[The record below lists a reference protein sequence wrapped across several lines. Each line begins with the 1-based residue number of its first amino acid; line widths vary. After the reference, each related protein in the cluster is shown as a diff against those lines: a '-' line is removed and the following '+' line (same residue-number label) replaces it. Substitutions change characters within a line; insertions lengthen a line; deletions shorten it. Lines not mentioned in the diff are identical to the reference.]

1 VGNPRVLRGLPRR
14 LSPEVRPAKAG
25 RPQRPP
31 WRGGPS
37 PKARPPDATRPPDAA
52 AMERAVAVFLEAAGL
67 DMASDPN
74 LARTPRRVAE
84 AWMND
89 FLDGYR
95 TTPEEALGKR
105 YPVPPAPPGVGELVV
120 VTDLRFHSMCPHH
133 LLPYQGRAHLAY
145 VPSGGVVGFGRLA
158 ALLDCFA
165 HRLILQEALAREVA
179 QALVQ
184 ALGSPGAACVLEAE
198 QFCLRIR
205 GGTRCDAVTHS
216 EAYEGALRDDPEL
229 RRELWARI
237 QRPARRARGGKR

>member
-1 VGNPRVLRGLPRR
+1 
-14 LSPEVRPAKAG
+14 
-25 RPQRPP
+25 
-31 WRGGPS
+31 
-37 PKARPPDATRPPDAA
+37 
-52 AMERAVAVFLEAAGL
+52 MERAVAVFLEAAGL

-95 TTPEEALGKR
+95 TTPEEALGER
-105 YPVPPAPPGVGELVV
+105 YPVPEGEEGGLVV
-120 VTDLRFHSMCPHH
+120 VADLRFHSMCPHH

-145 VPSGGVVGFGRLA
+145 IPSGGVVGFGRLA

-184 ALGSPGAACVLEAE
+184 VLGSPGAACVLEAE

-216 EAYEGALRDDPEL
+216 EAYEGTLRDGPDL

-237 QRPARRARGGKR
+237 QRPARRARGGKK